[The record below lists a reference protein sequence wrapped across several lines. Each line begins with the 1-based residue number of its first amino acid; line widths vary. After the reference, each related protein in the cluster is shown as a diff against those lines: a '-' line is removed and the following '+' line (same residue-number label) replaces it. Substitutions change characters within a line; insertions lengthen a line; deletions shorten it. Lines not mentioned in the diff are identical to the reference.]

1 MVFKSWIIM
10 PALCLFI
17 AGCQTAAVLP
27 EPDSEKAPSS
37 PEETN
42 KQAATASNERRAA
55 PLAASRSDNVE
66 YLSGQL
72 STMQEQVIQI
82 KADTSELRKTT
93 QILLARAQM
102 LSNQSTKKAPSDT
115 NGSVNT
121 VEESPD
127 LEQLTKRLNSLIK
140 RADAQYQLVSGYTAK
155 GEWVLIR
162 YDRFSGESW
171 LADNGQWNLLNE
183 SEEVLPSVFT
193 IQLLRADK
201 DVKGYVAAR
210 VDQATGQSWWLKQDT
225 WLMFQ

>member
-1 MVFKSWIIM
+1 MVFKPWIIM
-10 PALCLFI
+10 PVLCFLI
-17 AGCQTAAVLP
+17 AGCQTTAVLP
-27 EPDSEKAPSS
+27 ESAAEAP
-37 PEETN
+37 PPPPTEEVDKRTPLVVPN
-42 KQAATASNERRAA
+42 TAQLEATRAE
-55 PLAASRSDNVE
+55 NVE

-102 LSNQSTKKAPSDT
+102 LSDQSAKIVSE
-115 NGSVNT
+115 NIGGSISST
-121 VEESPD
+121 QEAPD
-127 LEQLTKRLNSLIK
+127 LEQLTKQLKSLIK
-140 RADAQYQLVSGYTAK
+140 RTDAQYQLVSGYTAK

-171 LADNGQWNLLNE
+171 LADQGQWNLLNE

-201 DVKGYVAAR
+201 DIKGYVAAR

-225 WLMFQ
+225 WLMLQ

>member
-10 PALCLFI
+10 PALCLLI
-17 AGCQTAAVLP
+17 AGCQTAGVLP
-27 EPDSEKAPSS
+27 EPGSAETPPS
-37 PEETN
+37 PEEAV
-42 KQAATASNERRAA
+42 KQVAPAPSEPSTA
-55 PLAASRSDNVE
+55 PLAVSRSDNVE

-102 LSNQSTKKAPSDT
+102 LSNQSAKKAPSGT
-115 NGSVNT
+115 SASESSI
-121 VEESPD
+121 EESPD
-127 LEQLTKRLNSLIK
+127 LEQLTNRLNSLIK
-140 RADAQYQLVSGYTAK
+140 RTDAQYQLVSGYTAK

>member
-1 MVFKSWIIM
+1 MVLKSWIIM
-10 PALCLFI
+10 PALCLLI
-17 AGCQTAAVLP
+17 AGCQSASVVP
-27 EPDSEKAPSS
+27 EPGTIDAPSLPS
-37 PEETN
+37 EANKTAPTPEPT
-42 KQAATASNERRAA
+42 TA
-55 PLAASRSDNVE
+55 PLEATRSDNVE

-102 LSNQSTKKAPSDT
+102 LSNQSAKTASSD
-115 NGSVNT
+115 VNSSASST
-121 VEESPD
+121 EDRPD
-127 LEQLTKRLNSLIK
+127 LERLTKRLNSLIK
-140 RADAQYQLVSGYTAK
+140 RTDAQYQLVSGYTAK

>member
-1 MVFKSWIIM
+1 MVLKSWIIM
-10 PALCLFI
+10 PALCLLI
-17 AGCQTAAVLP
+17 AGCQSASVVP
-27 EPDSEKAPSS
+27 EPGTIDAPSLPS
-37 PEETN
+37 EANKTAPTPEPT
-42 KQAATASNERRAA
+42 TA
-55 PLAASRSDNVE
+55 PLEATRSDNVE

-102 LSNQSTKKAPSDT
+102 LSNQSAKPASSD
-115 NGSVNT
+115 VNSSASST
-121 VEESPD
+121 EDRPD
-127 LEQLTKRLNSLIK
+127 LERLTKRLNSLIK
-140 RADAQYQLVSGYTAK
+140 RTDAQYQLVSGYTAK

-171 LADNGQWNLLNE
+171 LADNGQWNLLSE

>member
-1 MVFKSWIIM
+1 M
-10 PALCLFI
+10 PALCLLI
-17 AGCQTAAVLP
+17 AGCQSASVVP
-27 EPDSEKAPSS
+27 EPGTIDAPSLPS
-37 PEETN
+37 EANKTAPTPEPT
-42 KQAATASNERRAA
+42 TA
-55 PLAASRSDNVE
+55 PLEATRSDNVE

-102 LSNQSTKKAPSDT
+102 LSNQSAKTASSD
-115 NGSVNT
+115 VNSSASST
-121 VEESPD
+121 EDRPD
-127 LEQLTKRLNSLIK
+127 LERLTKRLNSLIK
-140 RADAQYQLVSGYTAK
+140 RTDAQYQLVSGYTAK

>member
-1 MVFKSWIIM
+1 MLKSWIIM
-10 PALCLFI
+10 PALCLLI
-17 AGCQTAAVLP
+17 AGCQSASVVP
-27 EPDSEKAPSS
+27 EPGTIDAPSLPS
-37 PEETN
+37 EANKTAPTPEPT
-42 KQAATASNERRAA
+42 TA
-55 PLAASRSDNVE
+55 PLEATRSDNVE

-102 LSNQSTKKAPSDT
+102 LSNQSAKTASSD
-115 NGSVNT
+115 VNSSASST
-121 VEESPD
+121 EDRPD
-127 LEQLTKRLNSLIK
+127 LERLTKRLNSLIK
-140 RADAQYQLVSGYTAK
+140 RTDAQYQLVSGYTAK